1 MLHFLE
7 MLRWRRTCYWTW
19 PGTRFKVIVAS
30 NFDKNLLMVFGL
42 IIMNNNNVTETI
54 YCQNRNGY
62 LDHDFKSISMVL
74 ELALLREAVIG
85 AEP

>member
-1 MLHFLE
+1 
-7 MLRWRRTCYWTW
+7 
-19 PGTRFKVIVAS
+19 
-30 NFDKNLLMVFGL
+30 MVFGL

-62 LDHDFKSISMVL
+62 LDHGIKSISMVL